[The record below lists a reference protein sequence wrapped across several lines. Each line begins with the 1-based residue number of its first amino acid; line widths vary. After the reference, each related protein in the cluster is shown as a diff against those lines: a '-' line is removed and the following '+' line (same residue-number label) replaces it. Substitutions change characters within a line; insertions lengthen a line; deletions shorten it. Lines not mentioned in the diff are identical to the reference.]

1 MKVLL
6 IDDETS
12 LLKLIQMSLQ
22 NSDTTITTAETAKRG
37 LELFLQETF
46 DIAVCDIGLPDLDG
60 LEVLKKLKNSR
71 PEIPVVMITAHGS
84 ISSALQAMKT
94 GAYDYVQKPFEPEEL
109 KIVLERALHE
119 KKMSSDLQRLRQ
131 EVKSQYDFSNIIGN
145 SAAIKAVFDRIRK
158 AADTKSTILI
168 LGESGTGKELLAKA
182 IHYNSSRKDK
192 PLVVID
198 CGAIPENLLESEL
211 FGHLKGAFTG
221 ADRAKKGLFEE
232 ADGGSI
238 FLDEIG
244 EMPIELQSKLLR
256 VLQESTIRRV
266 GDTKPIEVDV
276 RIIAATN
283 RNLEEEVKNGKFRQD
298 LFYRLNV
305 VPLSSPSLR
314 DRRDDIPLLANF
326 FLKKYSKDYQ
336 RAVKSIEPQV
346 MDRFQSFDWPGN
358 VRQLENLIE
367 QMVVMAEGE
376 SLTMEN
382 LPPPL
387 SSGTPVEPATLPADS
402 WDLKAAIAKLTAYTE
417 ECMIRKA
424 LQQTNKNK
432 TKAAELLKISRRALI
447 YKVQEYK
454 IEQLSDSE
462 LQAAENDPS

>member
-1 MKVLL
+1 VKVLL
-6 IDDETS
+6 IDDESS

-22 NSDTTITTAETAKRG
+22 NPTTTITTAETAKRG
-37 LELFLQETF
+37 LELFLQETY
-46 DIAVCDIGLPDLDG
+46 DVAVCDIGLPDLDG
-60 LEVLKKLKNSR
+60 LEVLKKMKASL

-84 ISSALQAMKT
+84 ISSALQAMRT
-94 GAYDYVQKPFEPEEL
+94 GAYDYIQKPFEPEEL
-109 KIVLERALHE
+109 KIVLERALNE
-119 KKMSSDLQRLRQ
+119 KKMSTDLQRLRQ

-145 SAAIKAVFDRIRK
+145 SPAIKAVFERIRK

-182 IHYNSSRKDK
+182 IHFNSSRRDG
-192 PLVVID
+192 PFVVID

-221 ADRAKKGLFEE
+221 ADRTKKGLFEE
-232 ADGGSI
+232 AHGGSV

-244 EMPIELQSKLLR
+244 EMPTELQSKLLR

-266 GDTKPIEVDV
+266 GDAKPIEIDV

-283 RNLEEEVKNGKFRQD
+283 RNLELEVKEGKFRQD
-298 LFYRLNV
+298 LYYRLNV
-305 VPLSSPSLR
+305 IPLNSPSLR
-314 DRRDDIPLLANF
+314 ERREDIPLLANF
-326 FLKKYSKDYQ
+326 FLKKYSKEYKRDLK
-336 RAVKSIEPQV
+336 AISPQV
-346 MDRFQSFDWPGN
+346 MDRFRSFDWPGN

-376 SLTMEN
+376 NLTVEN

-387 SSGTPVEPATLPADS
+387 NEGTPVEPATVPTDS
-402 WDLKAAIAKLTAYTE
+402 WDLKAAIEKVTSYTE

-454 IEQLSDSE
+454 IEQISE
-462 LQAAENDPS
+462 TEIQAVENDPA